1 VVGIGPGNPLDRT
14 KRAELAIAQSSV
26 IVGYTP
32 YLKSIADL
40 TEDKLLISS
49 GMRGEI
55 ERCTLAIEHASCGK
69 TVSLISSGDP
79 GVYGMAGLVLEIAQ
93 MSKCSCTIKIV
104 PGVTA
109 ATAAAASLGAPLMTD
124 FAVVSLS
131 DLLVPWDQIKKR
143 LTALAE
149 SGMVTVLYNPKSNSR
164 TEPFF
169 SMIEIFKKFRP
180 GNTPV
185 GIVTNASS
193 EGELVL
199 ITTLSELATADI
211 NMKSVVIICNEL
223 TNTGNNCLIAQRG
236 YRLE

>member
-1 VVGIGPGNPLDRT
+1 MVGIGPGNPLDRT

-32 YLKSIADL
+32 YLESITDL
-40 TEDKLLISS
+40 TADKLLISS
-49 GMRGEI
+49 GMRAEI
-55 ERCTLAIEHASCGK
+55 ERCTLAIEHASAGK
-69 TVSLISSGDP
+69 TVCLISSGDP
-79 GVYGMAGLVLEIAQ
+79 GVYGMAGLALEIAQ
-93 MSKCSCTIKIV
+93 KSKSPCAIKIV

-131 DLLVPWDQIKKR
+131 DLLVPWDQIEKR
-143 LTALAE
+143 LKALAE
-149 SGMVTVLYNPKSNSR
+149 SGLVTVLYNPKSNSR

-169 SMIEIFKKFRP
+169 SMIEIFQRFRP
-180 GNTPV
+180 GTTPV

-193 EGELVL
+193 EGEIVN
-199 ITTLSELATADI
+199 ITTLSELAAADV
-211 NMKSVVIICNEL
+211 NMKSVIIICNEQ
-223 TNTGNNCLIAQRG
+223 TNISNNYLIAQRG